1 MIESDSM
8 AAVRLINLGCSSL
21 HPSVNLVYDIRKF
34 LDIEGQMLLSHTY
47 REANQV
53 AGLAK
58 IGMDLGLDCNFFYSL
73 PSFLS
78 VAFTADNTRICFPKG
93 F

>member
-1 MIESDSM
+1 MVESDSM

-21 HPSVNLVYDIRKF
+21 HPSANLVYDIRKF

-58 IGMDLGLDCNFFYSL
+58 IGMDLGLDCNFFL
-73 PSFLS
+73 
-78 VAFTADNTRICFPKG
+78 
-93 F
+93 

>member
-1 MIESDSM
+1 
-8 AAVRLINLGCSSL
+8 
-21 HPSVNLVYDIRKF
+21 
-34 LDIEGQMLLSHTY
+34 MLLSHTY